1 MNGISL
7 QQAGKPREVDSTI
20 QIIRWQVWMACLG
33 NQSAVTAS
41 YTSSGVKDKIS
52 QHWISLLLEKA
63 KAAHIEQISNKHTCD
78 PRLND
83 TQCKGEERAALKDAI
98 KFRIQKELWD
108 WVVQQPNEFILLPE
122 NDRRRIS
129 HPFSVLTLFQLS
141 D

>member
-1 MNGISL
+1 
-7 QQAGKPREVDSTI
+7 VDSTI

-83 TQCKGEERAALKDAI
+83 AQCKGEERAVLKDAI

-129 HPFSVLTLFQLS
+129 HSFSVLTLFQLL